1 MPATANATTRL
12 SRPAVL
18 RVRGGPGR
26 GQTGGEMIRSLR
38 PGRLRAALPP
48 AVAWLVSNLVTWAV
62 ARASVAGDGSRV
74 AYWSTAARRRWDS
87 EHYLSIAR
95 GGYEMFRCRDRYPN
109 FPDVWC
115 GNVAWFP
122 GYPMAVRAVSGT
134 GLSYELSALV
144 VTEAALLGMFAVLWW
159 LLGGVLTR
167 ATGLTLAIGAVFP
180 GGIYFHALFPISLAT
195 LALLVCVAGLGRG
208 SWPTAS
214 AGGFAA
220 VACHP
225 VGAVAVVVLLASAL
239 FAWPGDTR
247 PRRCAKALASAT
259 VAGCGMLWAKW
270 LMWQAT
276 GHWDAYETIQRS
288 SYGQGDLRQ
297 PFAEMAR
304 AYAVPFRDWYTPKA
318 PGGRLP
324 WLVEHSLA
332 AHRPEFWLNTA
343 FVVLVVATAAV
354 LLLRHRPLS
363 VVEWAALVATLA
375 VFLVPFVAG
384 AQMSWYRN
392 HAQMFVGLVL
402 VARTSPWVQVPLLAA
417 CAVQYALLGAMF
429 FSGVLV

>member
-1 MPATANATTRL
+1 
-12 SRPAVL
+12 
-18 RVRGGPGR
+18 
-26 GQTGGEMIRSLR
+26 MIRSLR
-38 PGRLRAALPP
+38 PGRLRAALPA

-95 GGYEMFRCRDRYPN
+95 GGYEMFRCRDRYPD
-109 FPDVWC
+109 FPDVTC

-122 GYPMAVRAVSGT
+122 GYPMTVRAVSAAGP
-134 GLSYELSALV
+134 SYELSALL

-159 LLGGVLTR
+159 LLGAVLTR
-167 ATGLTLAIGAVFP
+167 ATGLTLAVAAVFP
-180 GGIYFHALFPISLAT
+180 GGIYFHALFPLSLAT

-208 SWPTAS
+208 SWRTAA

-247 PRRCAKALASAT
+247 PRRCAKALASAA

-343 FVVLVVATAAV
+343 FVVLVAATAAV
-354 LLLRHRPLS
+354 LLLRHRRLS
-363 VVEWAALVATLA
+363 VVEWAALVATVA

-402 VARTSPWVQVPLLAA
+402 VARMSPWAQVPLLAA